1 MARLMTWKWTS
12 MFRTFSTSRI
22 QRDVIQQKGQSG
34 SNQKSAR
41 SRTLAASA
49 LPSADLVRVEVTT
62 SPFERAPA
70 EGQASH
76 RSAIQAKREKS
87 DGLFPLSLAGY
98 YPTGQ
103 CSIPTA
109 RSWGADRR
117 YRQHLAAS
125 QQNPAAPD
133 LYHNRIPQRS

>member
-12 MFRTFSTSRI
+12 TLRTFSTSRI

-70 EGQASH
+70 RIRRRIDRLYKRNRKRLLVYSRILWPATTRLASV
-76 RSAIQAKREKS
+76 
-87 DGLFPLSLAGY
+87 LS
-98 YPTGQ
+98 
-103 CSIPTA
+103 
-109 RSWGADRR
+109 RR
-117 YRQHLAAS
+117 LAAGEPIVDTA
-125 QQNPAAPD
+125 NVW
-133 LYHNRIPQRS
+133 LYHNRIRQRLTCVPTESVSA